1 MKSDNWSLKDLYLD
15 VEGKAGKYG
24 LQCDP
29 CVIEDIIEKHLE
41 TLRQKL
47 IEDLC
52 GELLK
57 DGKPFGRHEHIPQI
71 TILETI
77 NKRFGVDE
85 HEK

>member
-1 MKSDNWSLKDLYLD
+1 MKSDDWSLKDLYLD

-47 IEDLC
+47 IEDIVDKFY
-52 GELLK
+52 GHYPWDDNTTEPIRKEVTEL
-57 DGKPFGRHEHIPQI
+57 
-71 TILETI
+71 I